1 MPLPLIEP
9 SLEPAVRR
17 VVSFEVFGIAQPK
30 GSTKSFAF
38 KRPDQSL
45 GTRTTSD
52 NPNLQQWAALVRQ
65 VAQMKAGGVFFARE
79 TAVEV
84 EIRFALPRPSSLA
97 RRVVHDVRKPDIDKL
112 ARGVLDALS
121 GVLFHDDA
129 QVIDLRVGKR
139 YAGADEPASAA
150 IRVQEAG

>member
-52 NPNLQQWAALVRQ
+52 N
-65 VAQMKAGGVFFARE
+65 
-79 TAVEV
+79 
-84 EIRFALPRPSSLA
+84 
-97 RRVVHDVRKPDIDKL
+97 RKPDIDKL